1 MADYVKFSLTAE
13 LKEKQK
19 HILAKLKKGGGK
31 IRIGT
36 NEVTKAIERGTAKL
50 VIIAEDVQPAEIV
63 MHLPLICKEKNVPF
77 SYSETRKGLGEDA
90 GITVST
96 AAIAIV
102 EEGDAKKDI
111 EDFAK
116 KLKQIV

>member
-19 HILAKLKKGGGK
+19 NILAKLKRSGK

-77 SYSETRKGLGEDA
+77 SYSETRKSLGEDV